1 MTCIAAWEREGPGP
15 GRGRPPLQP
24 SLRSLLGKVRQ
35 PSGSSP
41 VFETS
46 QKQLLSHFFFFFNP
60 GKPPVNSE
68 TWQER
73 RFNPRALKESD
84 ECAGFVLIT
93 KRRTETRRA
102 AGAQAGAAGPG
113 ASSACATDGTRELGR
128 VTSPLPASAFSS
140 VT

>member
-1 MTCIAAWEREGPGP
+1 MHRGVGEGRAWAWPGASTVTAELEK
-15 GRGRPPLQP
+15 PP
-24 SLRSLLGKVRQ
+24 GKVKQ

-46 QKQLLSHFFFFFNP
+46 QKQLLSHFFFNP